1 MICNLLN
8 INDLQAT
15 TPWRRNS
22 GSQAARRRGWSVT
35 TVMLGLVSAA
45 VLGGCND
52 QTKIKHHK
60 PGESGPGI
68 VTSMDPDD
76 PANDRGRA
84 EGLADLDFGEDWA
97 DAVDQRPAGTT
108 GATASG
114 SGDASPDS
122 GEFWAIVLGTFS
134 GESHAGAASN
144 MLGQLGGIDTSLPGK
159 SRVHTKEVGSY
170 VIYGRYGSP
179 QSPEARAEL
188 TRIRNIKVNGNP
200 VFPRAMFT
208 RIQVPVDPA
217 RLHAHDL
224 RQVRL
229 AHPNIH
235 PLYSLE
241 VAVWVAENDSER
253 DLEQAQRKAQAE
265 VTRLRA
271 QGFEAYFYHDST
283 KRVSSITIG
292 RFDHTDWDAQANLES
307 SRVIQIRRSFPIR
320 LMNGEQVDEVLI
332 ANEVTGEPIKTIPMV
347 PRLVLVPDIN

>member
-1 MICNLLN
+1 MRKLLKHK
-8 INDLQAT
+8 DFHSPAS
-15 TPWRRNS
+15 RS
-22 GSQAARRRGWSVT
+22 
-35 TVMLGLVSAA
+35 SAA
-45 VLGGCND
+45 SSDGDRLAFHRCAALVAIASWAAILGGCND

-60 PGESGPGI
+60 PGETGPGI
-68 VTSMDPDD
+68 VTSMDHDD
-76 PANDRGRA
+76 PANDRHRA

-97 DAVDQRPAGTT
+97 EAADRQTT
-108 GATASG
+108 AASG
-114 SGDASPDS
+114 STAANASPDS

-134 GESHAGAASN
+134 GESHTGAASN

-170 VIYGRYGSP
+170 VIYGRFGSP

-188 TRIRNIKVNGNP
+188 KRIRSIKVNGNA

-208 RIQVPVDPA
+208 RIQVPVDPS

-229 AHPNIH
+229 AHPDIH

-241 VAVWVAENDSER
+241 VAVWVAENESER
-253 DLEQAQRKAQAE
+253 DLEQAQRKAQSE
-265 VTRLRA
+265 VARLRA
-271 QGFEAYFYHDST
+271 QGFEAYFYHDSA

-307 SRVIQIRRSFPIR
+307 SRVVQIRRAFPIR

-332 ANEVTGEPIKTIPMV
+332 RNEVTGEPIKTIPMV
-347 PRLVLVPDIN
+347 PRLVLVPDID